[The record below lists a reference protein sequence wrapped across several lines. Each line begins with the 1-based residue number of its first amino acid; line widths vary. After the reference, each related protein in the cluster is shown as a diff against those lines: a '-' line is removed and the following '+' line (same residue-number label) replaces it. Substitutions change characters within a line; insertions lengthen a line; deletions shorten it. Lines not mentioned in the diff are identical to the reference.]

1 MGAADL
7 CSIELLWQILS
18 ESVRLLSLV
27 LDVELGQF
35 VRVRLEELAWHVL
48 LLIVVVLVSI
58 LTLQAAGIRHLVLL
72 VANGGL
78 ERVEVLGKD
87 RVVAGGGILGSLT
100 STTSYILFRDNMTR
114 GLVGE
119 WGVIRAGRVH
129 ILRQELVLVSGLREV
144 GNTLVL
150 MLWIIVKIFLLTIL
164 R

>member
-1 MGAADL
+1 M
-7 CSIELLWQILS
+7 
-18 ESVRLLSLV
+18 
-27 LDVELGQF
+27 
-35 VRVRLEELAWHVL
+35 
-48 LLIVVVLVSI
+48 
-58 LTLQAAGIRHLVLL
+58 
-72 VANGGL
+72 
-78 ERVEVLGKD
+78 
-87 RVVAGGGILGSLT
+87 VAGGGILGSLT